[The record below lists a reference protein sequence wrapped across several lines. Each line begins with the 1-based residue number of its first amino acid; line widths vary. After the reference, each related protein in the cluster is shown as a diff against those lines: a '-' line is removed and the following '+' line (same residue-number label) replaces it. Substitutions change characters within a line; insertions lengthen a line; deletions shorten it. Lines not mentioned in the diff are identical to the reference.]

1 MTIDELRLL
10 LSKQYTIKCFVDLE
24 QMSTA
29 PSAIYQQ
36 FESCYQSVFD
46 NQDRLIF
53 YTTDIISDK
62 LLQHLYQ
69 AADLLDISNYFVLI
83 CSPHN
88 ICDQLLGIA
97 KQYSFQSLQV
107 SFDSTKKLQDNF
119 YVPDTMCPMPWMHL
133 EVSTV
138 GQVRPCCVYFTEVGN
153 VKDASLNDTFYNS
166 KMSDLRDA
174 FLSGKQPSGCQHCWR
189 LESKGLSSNRTWH
202 MSLLKKQLL
211 TVNLENPTIRSLD
224 IKPGNTCNF
233 KCRIC
238 NPVSSSLFAQ
248 ESNKIQNIAVKTY
261 NWAEENS
268 AVMNEISDLL
278 PNLTNID
285 MYGGEPFLIKPLLRL
300 VKQAVDLRYSKNI
313 RLHYNSNGSVYP
325 KKFIDYWKKFKH
337 VDIHFS
343 IDNIGDRFELERGG
357 SWNQVDSNI
366 NQLIN
371 LKLPNIKISIMP
383 AISIMNIFYIDE
395 LLQWAD
401 KLSLPVNPLY
411 VTDPI
416 GFDLRNLTEDAKAL
430 IINKFQNHQ
439 WPEMKN
445 ILNHIKS
452 APGSNGQEFIKLCKH
467 FDHLRNQN
475 FANSHPEVAEAM
487 GYVYNKTL

>member
-69 AADLLDISNYFVLI
+69 AANLLDISNYFVLI

-88 ICDQLLGIA
+88 IRDQLLGIA
-97 KQYSFQSLQV
+97 KQDSFQSLQV

-325 KKFIDYWKKFKH
+325 EKFINYWKKFKH